1 MPQTPTKA
9 GPTLGIRLE
18 GGRTAFAPGDTIAG
32 WVFRGT
38 YTVST
43 EAVIKVRLFGRVKT
57 KVIAGPSARAAA
69 AVYRG
74 RTTLIDEERH
84 VQVIF
89 QGPLHIPPAPTPEEA
104 EHAWPFTIAIPV
116 YTVDVLA
123 EQGERQ
129 ILPGTFTIDHAG
141 FGVQAK
147 GFIEYAVKAELQSTA
162 HGSVETTDAILPITI
177 RTASLE
183 PPIADFRL
191 TRHRLYGWVSSYR
204 LLPEVGRAGLS
215 FSQKARSL
223 FGSLKVPTFAGHM
236 EIDTP
241 AVIQLEHPSPIPLR
255 LQFVPDANVLRGSRI
270 GDVPQKIQLLM
281 LSMEIQAA
289 TEVSCDGSPGPWS
302 AVSPA
307 IMSISAWSRLALGPG
322 TPPLYI
328 PCAGEGPPVD
338 VGQRVNLRIG
348 HGGVMSKAFAQGN
361 IHPSFATRH
370 LKYTH
375 RINYELRAMVAEEE
389 LKFRWGVDVTI
400 LPSAGTSEDVG
411 YVEAVGRAADEDE
424 PPPPPFEETWIRPP
438 PEGDAPPQ
446 SMER

>member
-1 MPQTPTKA
+1 MPQTSIKA
-9 GPTLGIRLE
+9 GPALGIRLE

-32 WVFRGT
+32 QVFRGMHI
-38 YTVST
+38 VST
-43 EAVIKVRLFGRVKT
+43 EAVIKVTLSGRVKT
-57 KVIAGPSARAAA
+57 KVIAGPS

-84 VQVIF
+84 VQVSF

-104 EHAWPFTIAIPV
+104 ERAWPFTIAIPM
-116 YTVDVLA
+116 YTADVLA
-123 EQGERQ
+123 EQSPPAGHMARQ
-129 ILPGTFTIDHAG
+129 ILPGTFTMDRTGLGA
-141 FGVQAK
+141 QDEA
-147 GFIEYAVKAELQSTA
+147 FIEYAVKAELQSSA

-183 PPIADFRL
+183 PPIVDFQL
-191 TRHRLYGWVSSYR
+191 TRHRLYGCISSYR
-204 LLPEVGRAGLS
+204 LLPEVGRAGPS

-223 FGSLKVPTFAGHM
+223 LGSLKVPAFAGHM

-255 LQFVPDANVLRGSRI
+255 FRFVPDANVLRGSRI
-270 GDVPQKIQLLM
+270 EDVPQKIQLLM
-281 LSMEIQAA
+281 LSMEIRAA
-289 TEVSCDGSPGPWS
+289 TEISGDGASGPRS

-307 IMSISAWSRLALGPG
+307 VMSISAWSRVALGPG

-338 VGQRVNLRIG
+338 VGQRVNLRLG
-348 HGGVMSKAFAQGN
+348 YSGLMSKAFAQGN
-361 IHPSFATRH
+361 IHPSFATRY

-375 RINYELRAMVAEEE
+375 RIHYKLSAIVAEEE

-400 LPSAGTSEDVG
+400 LPSAGTSE
-411 YVEAVGRAADEDE
+411 EH
-424 PPPPPFEETWIRPP
+424 PPPPFEETWIRPP
-438 PEGDAPPQ
+438 PGRDAPPQ
-446 SMER
+446 SIER